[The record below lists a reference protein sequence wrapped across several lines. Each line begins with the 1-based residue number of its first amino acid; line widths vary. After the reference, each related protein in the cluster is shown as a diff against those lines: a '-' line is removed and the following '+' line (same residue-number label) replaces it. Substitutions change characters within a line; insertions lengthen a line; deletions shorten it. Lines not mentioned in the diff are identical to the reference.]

1 MKKINHFIRLALC
14 LASLVIVAGCGQTGD
29 LYMPEDANN
38 LIEKYEYRE

>member
-1 MKKINHFIRLALC
+1 MKKINHFIRITSC
-14 LASLVIVAGCGQTGD
+14 FVCLVIFVGCGQTGD

>member
-1 MKKINHFIRLALC
+1 MKKINHFTRLAVC
-14 LASLVIVAGCGQTGD
+14 FVSLIIFAGCGQTGD

>member
-1 MKKINHFIRLALC
+1 MKKINHFTRLAVC
-14 LASLVIVAGCGQTGD
+14 FVSLVIFAGCGQTGD